1 MCASTL
7 IAPVSKKN
15 RVTYK
20 RHQSTRPNINNF
32 KNNLID
38 SHNFAYL
45 KAMRGG
51 HLGLNG
57 QIVTK
62 LAHWER
68 ISMKPSALKDQG
80 CVNGQMNRTRVTI
93 HVPLRF
99 MAMRLLLRWKS
110 KKRNAVIRNVQVRI
124 NMKIAFTI

>member
-1 MCASTL
+1 
-7 IAPVSKKN
+7 
-15 RVTYK
+15 
-20 RHQSTRPNINNF
+20 
-32 KNNLID
+32 
-38 SHNFAYL
+38 
-45 KAMRGG
+45 MRGG

-57 QIVTK
+57 QIVTM
-62 LAHWER
+62 LVRWER
-68 ISMKPSALKDQG
+68 ILMKPSTLKDQG

-93 HVPLRF
+93 HVPLRL